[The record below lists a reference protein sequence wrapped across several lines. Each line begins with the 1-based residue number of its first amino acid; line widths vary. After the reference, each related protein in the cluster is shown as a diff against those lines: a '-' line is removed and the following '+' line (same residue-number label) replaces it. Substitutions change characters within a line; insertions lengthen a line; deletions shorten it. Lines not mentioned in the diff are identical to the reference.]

1 MINTVPR
8 KNHAEPQMLQKFKHH
23 IHTLSLQYFN
33 VVVASTETIYS
44 VTAKL
49 HTYIK

>member
-1 MINTVPR
+1 MNIVPR
-8 KNHAEPQMLQKFKHH
+8 KNYAQPQMLHKFKHH

-33 VVVASTETIYS
+33 VVLASTETIYS

-49 HTYIK
+49 RTYNK